1 MDFWQK
7 LLAVDRRVI
16 FGLVGIAIIIP
27 LFLSF
32 PVKVVVSPQVKA
44 VYDYVQNLPPG
55 SLVMISFDYDPPSAP
70 ELQPMAETM
79 LKHFFMKDLKV
90 IILGLW
96 PQGPVQAQIAL
107 EKVMQDPRIKVKNLT
122 YGVDYVNLGY
132 TAGNEFVII
141 RMGTD
146 IQAAF
151 PVDYN
156 GKKISELPL
165 MQHVKNFDNIA
176 FVYNISAG
184 YPGTYEWVIFGV
196 DRYRFKLGAGNTAV
210 QAPLVSP
217 YVQTGQLVGLLGG
230 MRGAAEYEEASQYYG
245 KATGFMRSQT
255 FSHAVV
261 IVFII
266 IGNLAYFAT
275 RKRRTQG

>member
-1 MDFWQK
+1 MNFWQK

-16 FGLVGIAIIIP
+16 FALVAVAVIIP
-27 LFLSF
+27 FFLNF
-32 PVKVVVSPQVKA
+32 PIKITVSPPVNA
-44 VYDYVQNLPPG
+44 VYDYIEKLPPG
-55 SLVMISFDYDPPSAP
+55 SLVMISCDYDPPSAP
-70 ELQPMAETM
+70 ELQPMTETM
-79 LKHFFMKDLKV
+79 LKHFFLKDLKV

-96 PQGPVQAQIAL
+96 PQGSVQANIAL
-107 EKVMQDPRIKVKNLT
+107 EVVMRDPILKAKNLK
-122 YGVDYVNLGY
+122 YGVDYVNLGF

-146 IQAAF
+146 IHAAF
-151 PVDYN
+151 PVDFN
-156 GKKISELPL
+156 GTKIAELPL
-165 MQHVKNFDNIA
+165 MQNVRNFDNIA
-176 FVYNISAG
+176 FVFNVSAG

-217 YVQTGQLVGLLGG
+217 YVQSGQLIGLLGG
-230 MRGAAEYEEASQYYG
+230 MRGGAEYEEVSHYFG

-261 IVFII
+261 IFFII
-266 IGNLAYFAT
+266 VGNLAYFMT
-275 RKRRTQG
+275 RGKRT